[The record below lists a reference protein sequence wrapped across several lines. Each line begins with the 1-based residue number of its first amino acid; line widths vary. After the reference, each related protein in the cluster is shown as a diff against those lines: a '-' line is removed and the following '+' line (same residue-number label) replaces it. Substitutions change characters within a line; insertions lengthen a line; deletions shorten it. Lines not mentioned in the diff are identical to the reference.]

1 MGKAFASAGVAF
13 LMALAAL
20 GVCAKFIFDPLFDL
34 VVSAQNQ
41 EAFVGLVLG
50 TVLGMSFLTEGL
62 GLSNTLGS
70 FVSGMILAASKHKEK
85 IEAEISPFRGVLVGL
100 FFFSVG
106 FEIDLGLITSKF
118 GLVASIVL
126 GIMALKATIITGL
139 CQVFGLTL
147 ANSLRSGFLLSEVSE
162 FAFVA
167 FRMAR
172 SHGILDEDTT
182 RLMLTA
188 VSLTMALTPFV
199 EELGAR
205 VATSLENK
213 EKEE

>member
-1 MGKAFASAGVAF
+1 
-13 LMALAAL
+13 
-20 GVCAKFIFDPLFDL
+20 
-34 VVSAQNQ
+34 
-41 EAFVGLVLG
+41 
-50 TVLGMSFLTEGL
+50 
-62 GLSNTLGS
+62 
-70 FVSGMILAASKHKEK
+70 
-85 IEAEISPFRGVLVGL
+85 
-100 FFFSVG
+100 
-106 FEIDLGLITSKF
+106 
-118 GLVASIVL
+118 
-126 GIMALKATIITGL
+126 
-139 CQVFGLTL
+139 
-147 ANSLRSGFLLSEVSE
+147 VSE